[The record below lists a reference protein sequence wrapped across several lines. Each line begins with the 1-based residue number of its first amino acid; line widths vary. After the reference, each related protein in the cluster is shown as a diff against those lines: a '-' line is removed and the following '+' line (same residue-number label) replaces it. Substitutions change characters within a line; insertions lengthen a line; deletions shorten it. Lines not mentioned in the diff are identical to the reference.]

1 MGKWTGKVGFAV
13 NGEVE
18 HTLAYYIKKNKL
30 HGKDRV

>member
-18 HTLAYYIKKNKL
+18 PGLWVDEVVEKVY
-30 HGKDRV
+30 